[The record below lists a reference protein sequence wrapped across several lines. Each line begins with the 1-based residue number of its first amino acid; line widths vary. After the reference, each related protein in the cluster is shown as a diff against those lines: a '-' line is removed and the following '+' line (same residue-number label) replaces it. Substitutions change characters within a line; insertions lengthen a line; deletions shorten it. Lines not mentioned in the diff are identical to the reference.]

1 MLNQYVLF
9 LGIDDDTG
17 TTIYIRYETG
27 SLHESST
34 KVNVLVSD
42 CCDSSGR
49 HSTIG
54 RTTMVVFFSSLTN
67 NVILMTLFGKDV
79 RQYTRF
85 LRAAP
90 G

>member
-42 CCDSSGR
+42 CCDSSSR

-54 RTTMVVFFSSLTN
+54 RTTMVVFFQFTYEQPS
-67 NVILMTLFGKDV
+67 F
-79 RQYTRF
+79 
-85 LRAAP
+85 
-90 G
+90 